1 MPRRGENIYK
11 RKDGRW
17 EGRYIYGHRADGRA
31 IYKSVYGDSYNEV
44 REKLTLHKSELAQK
58 KTGSCALTIKEISIQ
73 WLAQN
78 RFTVKKSTHAR
89 YLLIIEKH
97 IIPKL
102 GAIRVDRLTV
112 NHLSDFVATE
122 MTSGRVN
129 GKGGLSPKTV
139 RDITTILRS
148 ILK

>member
-31 IYKSVYGDSYNEV
+31 IYKSVYGDSYIEA
-44 REKLTLHKSELAQK
+44 REKLTLRKSELAQK

-78 RFTVKKSTHAR
+78 RFSVKKS
-89 YLLIIEKH
+89 
-97 IIPKL
+97 
-102 GAIRVDRLTV
+102 RL
-112 NHLSDFVATE
+112 
-122 MTSGRVN
+122 
-129 GKGGLSPKTV
+129 
-139 RDITTILRS
+139 
-148 ILK
+148 